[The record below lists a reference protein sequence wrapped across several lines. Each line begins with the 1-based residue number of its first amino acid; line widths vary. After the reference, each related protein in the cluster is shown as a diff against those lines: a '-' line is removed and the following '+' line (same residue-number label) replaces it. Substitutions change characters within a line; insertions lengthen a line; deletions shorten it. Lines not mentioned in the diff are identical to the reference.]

1 MRLVIDMNLP
11 AEWVPT
17 LAQHGFEAEHWS
29 SIGSPQ
35 AEDSEIMEWASQNG
49 CVVFTHDLDFGA
61 LLAASGA
68 ERPSIFQVRTLG
80 VLPQQIEILVISAL
94 KQFEPMLEAG
104 ALVSVDEKRSRARV
118 LPLVPRKTIGGSSP

>member
-1 MRLVIDMNLP
+1 MKLVIDMNLP

-17 LAQHGFEAEHWS
+17 LAQYGIEAEHWS
-29 SIGSPQ
+29 SIGSSQ
-35 AEDSEIMEWASQNG
+35 AEDSEIMEWANQNG
-49 CVVFTHDLDFGA
+49 YVVFTHDLDFGA

-68 ERPSIFQVRTLG
+68 SRPSIFQVRTLG
-80 VLPQQIEILVISAL
+80 VLPQQIEALVISAL

-118 LPLVPRKTIGGSSP
+118 LPLGR

>member
-1 MRLVIDMNLP
+1 MKIVIDMNLP

-17 LAQHGFEAEHWS
+17 LAQNGFEAEHWS

-35 AEDSEIMEWASQNG
+35 TEDSEIMEWATQNDY
-49 CVVFTHDLDFGA
+49 VVFTHDLDFGA

-68 ERPSIFQVRTLG
+68 DRPSIFQVRTLG
-80 VLPQQIEILVISAL
+80 VLPYQIEALVIAAL
-94 KQFEPMLEAG
+94 KQFEPLLETG

-118 LPLVPRKTIGGSSP
+118 LPLVR